1 MSAYTDAQANNDITR
16 NVKQYRDLDLFFSKK
31 SNKDVNKVTDVEAV
45 KRSVRNLILLNSYE
59 KPFHPEIAG
68 DVRGLLFELMTPLTS
83 AVIARKIQDVIEN
96 FEPRARLTGV
106 NVVPDFDRNAYDV
119 TVYFYVVKNH
129 LNVDGQ
135 NLEKTKVLAVQSG
148 SQNQIFR
155 ALEAIGFR
163 P

>member
-1 MSAYTDAQANNDITR
+1 MSAYNDAQRNNDISR

-31 SNKDVNKVTDVEAV
+31 SNKDVNKVTDIESV

-68 DVRGLLFELMTPLTS
+68 DVRGLLFENMTPLTS

-106 NVVPDFDRNAYDV
+106 QSVPDFDRNAYEV
-119 TVYFYVVKNH
+119 TVYFYVVNAPTE
-129 LNVDGQ
+129 LVEVTQ
-135 NLEKTKVLAVQSG
+135 LLERL
-148 SQNQIFR
+148 R
-155 ALEAIGFR
+155 
-163 P
+163 

>member
-1 MSAYTDAQANNDITR
+1 MSAYTDAQANNNISR

-31 SNKDVNKVTDVEAV
+31 SNKDVNKVTDIEAV
-45 KRSVRNLILLNSYE
+45 KRSVRNLVLLNSYE

-106 NVVPDFDRNAYDV
+106 QAVPDFDRNAYEV
-119 TVYFYVVKNH
+119 TVYFYVVNAPTE
-129 LNVDGQ
+129 LVEVTQ
-135 NLEKTKVLAVQSG
+135 LLERL
-148 SQNQIFR
+148 R
-155 ALEAIGFR
+155 
-163 P
+163 

>member
-1 MSAYTDAQANNDITR
+1 MSAYKDAQANNDISR

-31 SNKDVNKVTDVEAV
+31 SNKDVNKVTDIEAV
-45 KRSVRNLILLNSYE
+45 KRSVRNLVLLNSYE

-106 NVVPDFDRNAYDV
+106 QAIPDFDRNAYEV
-119 TVYFYVVKNH
+119 TVYFYVVNAPTE
-129 LNVDGQ
+129 LVEVTQ
-135 NLEKTKVLAVQSG
+135 LLERL
-148 SQNQIFR
+148 R
-155 ALEAIGFR
+155 
-163 P
+163 